1 MKSKEVSA
9 LEVLR
14 AFYIGDELLGEL
26 FQKKHTGGHAEKF
39 LKNILKKAK
48 RIPKETLLTH
58 ALGNHHPR
66 YDNYLNS
73 SWTLKEIRLKDC
85 GAWPRMGGLPDA
97 ATRGNILET
106 AEYLRPFLEDKQRLT
121 LATGRVLYLE
131 EMMQHVRD
139 IAKHVPIIV
148 LEEGV
153 IRHNKLIKPAMKKLY
168 ARCKYDIDDGNHRA
182 LALALLG
189 ETKMKALVGKRIY
202 KNSLLYD

>member
-1 MKSKEVSA
+1 
-9 LEVLR
+9 
-14 AFYIGDELLGEL
+14 
-26 FQKKHTGGHAEKF
+26 
-39 LKNILKKAK
+39 
-48 RIPKETLLTH
+48 
-58 ALGNHHPR
+58 
-66 YDNYLNS
+66 
-73 SWTLKEIRLKDC
+73 
-85 GAWPRMGGLPDA
+85 MGGLPDA